1 MVQELM
7 TRQVFEETL
16 KRVLIW
22 GMLMNLGI
30 PTGLLLVAYFLTGT
44 GNVLHVAPEALN
56 VTFILFL
63 LVSLADLGVA
73 AWMRYFLLTPSRLST
88 LAEVRKSPLSGVLLS
103 TTITIYAL
111 CLVSAVLGFA
121 YFVLGGQVEK
131 GLLLLVFN
139 LLGYQFLRPRPE
151 LVKKLL
157 GFTGGA

>member
-1 MVQELM
+1 MTQEM
-7 TRQVFEETL
+7 ITRQVFEETL

-22 GMLMNLGI
+22 GMLMNLGV
-30 PTGLLLVAYFLTGT
+30 PTGLLLIAYFLTGT
-44 GNVLHVAPEALN
+44 GTVLHVAPDVLN

-73 AWMRYFLLTPSRLST
+73 AWMRFFLLTPSRLST
-88 LAEVRKSPLSGVLLS
+88 LAEVRKATLSGVLFS
-103 TTITIYAL
+103 TAVTIYAL

-157 GFTGGA
+157 GFSGGA

>member
-1 MVQELM
+1 MVQELI

-30 PTGLLLVAYFLTGT
+30 PTALLLVAYILTGT
-44 GNVLHVAPEALN
+44 GTVLHVLPDALN
-56 VTFILFL
+56 IIFVVFL

-73 AWMRYFLLTPSRLST
+73 AWMRFFLLTSSRLSI
-88 LAEVRKSPLSGVLLS
+88 LAEVRKATLSGVLLS

>member
-1 MVQELM
+1 MAPELM

-30 PTGLLLVAYFLTGT
+30 PTGLLLVAYILTGT
-44 GNVLHVAPEALN
+44 GTVMHVVPDALN
-56 VTFILFL
+56 IVFVLFL

-73 AWMRYFLLTPSRLST
+73 AWMRFFLLTPSRLSILAEARHAT
-88 LAEVRKSPLSGVLLS
+88 LAGVLLS
-103 TTITIYAL
+103 TAVTIYAL

-157 GFTGGA
+157 GFTSGA

>member
-1 MVQELM
+1 MQELM
-7 TRQVFEETL
+7 SRQVFEETL

-22 GMLMNLGI
+22 GMLLNLGV

-44 GNVLHVAPEALN
+44 GTVLHVLPEVLN
-56 VTFILFL
+56 ITFILFL

-73 AWMRYFLLTPSRLST
+73 AWMRFFLLTPSRLVT
-88 LAEVRKSPLSGVLLS
+88 LAEARKATLSGVLLS

>member
-1 MVQELM
+1 M
-7 TRQVFEETL
+7 TRQIFEETL

-22 GMLMNLGI
+22 GMLLNLGI
-30 PTGLLLVAYFLTGT
+30 PTGLLLMAYFLTGSGT
-44 GNVLHVAPEALN
+44 VWHVPGDVLN
-56 VTFILFL
+56 VVFVLFL

-73 AWMRYFLLTPSRLST
+73 AWMRYFLLIPSRLSILAEARNAT
-88 LAEVRKSPLSGVLLS
+88 LAGVLLS
-103 TTITIYAL
+103 TAITIYTL
-111 CLVSAVLGFA
+111 CLVSAVLGFV

-157 GFTGGA
+157 GFTSGV